1 MESYPINHIWKHRKR
16 RRLGQKRIAYLL
28 GHSCSTQFSK
38 WESGKI
44 LPSLENALKLAYIL
58 DVPVESLFGDL
69 YGGLRRDVEKR
80 ERALSG
86 EMERSKDHKKID

>member
-1 MESYPINHIWKHRKR
+1 MEISSLNYIWKHRKR
-16 RRLGQKRIAYLL
+16 KRLGQKRIAYLL
-28 GHSCSTQFSK
+28 GHTCSTQFSK

-69 YGGLRRDVEKR
+69 YSDLRRDVEKR

-86 EMERSKDHKKID
+86 EMERSKDYKEIV